1 MRRFRARIG
10 GTTTVE
16 FAIVASALLM
26 ILFACIEFGRAMFV
40 LAGLNEG
47 VRRAARLAVVCPIG
61 DPAVTAAVDFMN
73 APDFTAENVNLA
85 YLDGT
90 GSPITGTPTVS
101 NVGFVQVAIQNYT
114 FPLAIPF
121 VDLSIASPSFTV
133 TLPAESLGLSNTGV
147 STPC

>member
-1 MRRFRARIG
+1 MRPLRARMR

-61 DPAVTAAVDFMN
+61 DPAVTAAVDFLN
-73 APDFTAENVNLA
+73 APNFTTANVNLA

-101 NVGFVQVAIQNYT
+101 TVGFVQVAIQNYAI
-114 FPLAIPF
+114 PLAIPF

-133 TLPAESLGLSNTGV
+133 TLPAESLGLSNIGV

>member
-1 MRRFRARIG
+1 MR

-73 APDFTAENVNLA
+73 APDFTTANVNLA

-101 NVGFVQVAIQNYT
+101 NVGFVQVAIQNYE

-121 VDLSIASPSFTV
+121 FDLSIASPSFTV
-133 TLPAESLGLSNTGV
+133 TLPAESLGLSNNGV

>member
-1 MRRFRARIG
+1 MRPLRARVR

-73 APDFTAENVNLA
+73 APDFTTANVNLA

-101 NVGFVQVAIQNYT
+101 NVGFVQVAIQNYE

-133 TLPAESLGLSNTGV
+133 TLPAESLGLSNIGV

>member
-1 MRRFRARIG
+1 MR

-16 FAIVASALLM
+16 FAIIASALLM

-61 DPAVTAAVDFMN
+61 DPAVTAAVDFMS
-73 APDFTAENVNLA
+73 APDFTTANVNLA

-101 NVGFVQVAIQNYT
+101 NVGFVQVAIQNYE